1 MRLVTWVLLVTA
13 SIVSVMHGRLGVA
26 LMLGCFK
33 ALLLGLEFMELK
45 HAARLHAVGYV
56 GFCLAL
62 AVALA
67 AAS

>member
-26 LMLGCFK
+26 LALGCFK

-45 HAARLHAVGYV
+45 HAARLHAV
-56 GFCLAL
+56 
-62 AVALA
+62 
-67 AAS
+67 